1 MVGGV
6 KAIFAVLLA
15 LVLVLGG
22 AKVLS
27 GQGVIDEKKHGGDH
41 HPDHGHSHSHHN
53 HHQAPPLLEMLP
65 PIGLAGMAIRFA
77 IPNLM
82 RGRAIAARTA
92 CFSNQRTIRTTIQQW
107 ATDKRKGGSDSPS
120 EDDVK
125 GYFEGEKL
133 PLCPAGG
140 TYDLAT
146 VGDYP
151 SCNKHGCYIDE
162 EETE

>member
-1 MVGGV
+1 MNRKLAFSRGFTLVEIMIV
-6 KAIFAVLLA
+6 VAIIGMLAAV
-15 LVLVLGG
+15 
-22 AKVLS
+22 
-27 GQGVIDEKKHGGDH
+27 
-41 HPDHGHSHSHHN
+41 
-53 HHQAPPLLEMLP
+53 
-65 PIGLAGMAIRFA
+65 A

-82 RGRAIAARTA
+82 RSRKNAARMA
-92 CFSNQRTIRTTIQQW
+92 CHTNQKTIRTTIQQW

-146 VGDYP
+146 AGDYP
-151 SCNKHGCYIDE
+151 SCSEHGCYIDE
-162 EETE
+162 E

>member
-1 MVGGV
+1 MNRR
-6 KAIFAVLLA
+6 FAVSRGFTLVEIMIVVAIIGMLA
-15 LVLVLGG
+15 AV
-22 AKVLS
+22 
-27 GQGVIDEKKHGGDH
+27 
-41 HPDHGHSHSHHN
+41 
-53 HHQAPPLLEMLP
+53 
-65 PIGLAGMAIRFA
+65 A

-82 RGRAIAARTA
+82 RGRKNAARTA
-92 CFSNQRTIRTTIQQW
+92 CFQNQRTIRTTIQQW

-146 VGDYP
+146 VDEYP
-151 SCNKHGCYIDE
+151 SCDEHGCYIDE
-162 EETE
+162 EDGNPTDSPDNDD

>member
-1 MVGGV
+1 MNRRF
-6 KAIFAVLLA
+6 AISRGFTLVEIMIVVAIIGMLAAV
-15 LVLVLGG
+15 
-22 AKVLS
+22 
-27 GQGVIDEKKHGGDH
+27 
-41 HPDHGHSHSHHN
+41 
-53 HHQAPPLLEMLP
+53 
-65 PIGLAGMAIRFA
+65 A

-82 RGRAIAARTA
+82 RGRKNAARTA
-92 CFSNQRTIRTTIQQW
+92 CHSNQRTIRTTIQQW

-146 VGDYP
+146 VDEYP
-151 SCNKHGCYIDE
+151 SCDEHGCYIDE
-162 EETE
+162 EDGNPTDSPDNDD

>member
-1 MVGGV
+1 MKNTLLVIVALLVGGCGNGNELEQLERKNREL
-6 KAIFAVLLA
+6 KAKIENERLRIELESLESASKPIKELTLRE
-15 LVLVLGG
+15 
-22 AKVLS
+22 KV
-27 GQGVIDEKKHGGDH
+27 
-41 HPDHGHSHSHHN
+41 
-53 HHQAPPLLEMLP
+53 
-65 PIGLAGMAIRFA
+65 
-77 IPNLM
+77 
-82 RGRAIAARTA
+82 ARTA
-92 CFSNQRTIRTTIQQW
+92 CHSNQRTIRTTIQQW
-107 ATDKRKGGSDSPS
+107 ATDKRKGDSDSPS
-120 EDDVK
+120 EDDIK